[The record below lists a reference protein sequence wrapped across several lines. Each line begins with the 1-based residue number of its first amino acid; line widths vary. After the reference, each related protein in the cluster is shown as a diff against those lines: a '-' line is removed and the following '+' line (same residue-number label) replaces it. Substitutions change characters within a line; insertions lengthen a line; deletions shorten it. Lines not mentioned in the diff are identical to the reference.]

1 VSSGAWQRALTLGA
15 GILLLAGA
23 TQAQSPKPQAPRPK
37 PEAPSPKP
45 QSLPRRSGS
54 QASAAKAGS
63 TRYLAL
69 SRQLTQIFDAPT
81 LERAY
86 LSVVVRSLST
96 GETIFA
102 RNAGKLMMPASNM
115 KVVTLAAVAERLGW
129 DYRFE
134 TRFVSDAM
142 VVDGVLR
149 GDLVA
154 IGSGDPSM
162 NERHDRAEKLLE
174 DVAWQLREAG
184 IRTIDGR
191 IVADD
196 RLFSG
201 AEIGGGWS
209 WDYLQAWYAAPI
221 NALAYGENFVT
232 VMVEPGAEAGEAA
245 RLTVMPATSDLAV
258 LNHATTLAA
267 GTTPT
272 IDLARERG
280 SPTLEVIGTIPLGS
294 EAVRRPAA
302 VENPGLCFARATW
315 EALIRHGIDVR
326 GDAVEAPEPS
336 SNPLEPS
343 RTPSNPLEPPRTP
356 SNPLEPS
363 PPSLAASADRRSLG
377 EGGRTLARV
386 LSPPLWEIATVMMK
400 ASQNLYAEML
410 LRVIGGGTME
420 GARKAVT
427 ELMTSWKIEPQSFVI
442 ADGSGLSRYDYV
454 TAEMLVA
461 ILEQMYR
468 DRRHQER
475 FMATLPIAG
484 VDGTLERRMRGTEA
498 QGNLRAKTGSIA
510 NARSLSGYVRN
521 ASGDTLAF
529 AILANNFTLRG
540 AQIDEITDR
549 AVEAMARA
557 KR

>member
-1 VSSGAWQRALTLGA
+1 MRFRAWGSGPGAWGRALALAA
-15 GILLLAGA
+15 GIALSPAATHTQSPEPQAPSPQPLAPRPKA
-23 TQAQSPKPQAPRPK
+23 TRPKPQA
-37 PEAPSPKP
+37 
-45 QSLPRRSGS
+45 RS
-54 QASAAKAGS
+54 K
-63 TRYLAL
+63 RYLAL

-134 TRFVSDAM
+134 TRFVSDA
-142 VVDGVLR
+142 VVADGVLQ

-154 IGSGDPSM
+154 VGSGDPSM

-209 WDYLQAWYAAPI
+209 WDYLEAWYAAPI
-221 NALAYGENFVT
+221 NALAYAENFVT
-232 VMVEPGAEAGEAA
+232 VIVEPGAVAGERA
-245 RLTVMPATSDLAV
+245 RLTVTPPTSDLAV

-272 IDLARERG
+272 IDVARERG

-302 VENPGLCFARATW
+302 VENPGLCFARATR

-326 GDAVEAPEPS
+326 GDAVEAPGTS

-343 RTPSNPLEPPRTP
+343 
-356 SNPLEPS
+356 
-363 PPSLAASADRRSLG
+363 
-377 EGGRTLARV
+377 RTLARV
-386 LSPPLWEIATVMMK
+386 LSPPLWEVATVMMK

-420 GARKAVT
+420 GGRKTVT

-442 ADGSGLSRYDYV
+442 ADGSGLSRYNYV

-461 ILEQMYR
+461 ILEQMHR

-484 VDGTLERRMRGTEA
+484 VDGTLERRMRGTKA
-498 QGNLRAKTGSIA
+498 QGNLLAKTGSIA
-510 NARSLSGYVRN
+510 NARSLSGYVRT
-521 ASGDTLAF
+521 ATGDTLAF
-529 AILANNFTLRG
+529 AMLANNFTLRG
-540 AQIDEITDR
+540 AQVDEITDR